1 MAFLDNTNS
10 IKAHWKNAGEG
21 SNIQNAYNISSV
33 SDIGTGYFRFNFSS
47 GLGNSN
53 YTLIVHGGHSSYYDC
68 MASGAR
74 DITTNA
80 SYAEYSC
87 SNNAN
92 KVAASK
98 SFGRTLNNQ

>member
-1 MAFLDNTNS
+1 MAFLDTSNS
-10 IKAHWKNAGEG
+10 VRCHWYNYSDS
-21 SNIQNAYNISSV
+21 SNIQNAYNVSSV
-33 SDIGTGYFRFNFSS
+33 GDLGTGHFRINFSS
-47 GLGNSN
+47 GMGNSN

-87 SNNAN
+87 SNNAS

-98 SFGRTLNNQ
+98 SFGITLNNQ

>member
-10 IKAHWKNAGEG
+10 VKAHWKNAGDG

-53 YTLIVHGGHSSYYDC
+53 YTLISFGGNSSYYDVR
-68 MASGAR
+68 MSGAR
-74 DITTNA
+74 DVSTNS
-80 SYAEYSC
+80 SYAQTASA
-87 SNNAN
+87 NNGN
-92 KVAASK
+92 RVYCTSQH
-98 SFGRTLNNQ
+98 GICLNIT